1 MGFEVC
7 VGVHY
12 PEFTCWPSLCL
23 ESPSSSSL
31 STPVISA
38 EVLSLPHF
46 TDEETEASA
55 ACPRSCGCSG
65 GQTSKIK
72 VSTGLR
78 SFLEET
84 GNLHPSPVPCLCPM
98 LVVSS
103 EEGFSE
109 LQKAFWVL

>member
-1 MGFEVC
+1 MC
-7 VGVHY
+7 R
-12 PEFTCWPSLCL
+12 
-23 ESPSSSSL
+23 SSL
-31 STPVISA
+31 SRIYLLAKPLPGISQFI
-38 EVLSLPHF
+38 LPLH
-46 TDEETEASA
+46 TCDLCRDEETEASA